1 MPPSGQDGDQP
12 SAEPPGGGADGRDTS
27 TGDAGDL
34 TGEGDSAAGGNLPG
48 DTGGGADGQD
58 AAGAAGTPGLPG
70 APGGGDYSL
79 DTLPSGGVFQ
89 GSPGAGQPGAGQP
102 GGAMT
107 AAERA
112 AILDG
117 QLRRT
122 YEVYDEILRRE
133 QADARGAANRAGNS
147 GAGGNE
153 PPGGSGGQGGAQQP
167 GSAMPGGLPNGPGG
181 VDIAG
186 AGGRPSGPPG
196 DGDQQETFPPPEDI
210 PSGRDDDVVAR
221 QLREAAMSEPDPELR
236 EALWDEYRN
245 YTGIAVDQ

>member
-48 DTGGGADGQD
+48 DAGGGADGQG

-89 GSPGAGQPGAGQP
+89 GSPGAGQPG
-102 GGAMT
+102 GAMT

-117 QLRRT
+117 QLSRT
-122 YEVYDEILRRE
+122 YEVYDEMLRRE

-153 PPGGSGGQGGAQQP
+153 PSGGSGGQGGAQQP
-167 GSAMPGGLPNGPGG
+167 GGAMPGGLPNGPGG

-186 AGGRPSGPPG
+186 APGMPSGPPG
-196 DGDQQETFPPPEDI
+196 DGDQQETFPPI

-221 QLREAAMSEPDPELR
+221 QLREAAMTEPDPELR

>member
-12 SAEPPGGGADGRDTS
+12 GAEPPGGGADGRDTS
-27 TGDAGDL
+27 TGEAGDL
-34 TGEGDSAAGGNLPG
+34 PGGGDSAAGGNLPG
-48 DTGGGADGQD
+48 DAGGGANGQD
-58 AAGAAGTPGLPG
+58 AAG

-89 GSPGAGQPGAGQP
+89 GSPGAGQPGDGQP

-112 AILDG
+112 AVLDG

-122 YEVYDEILRRE
+122 YEVYDEMLRRE

-147 GAGGNE
+147 GGGNE
-153 PPGGSGGQGGAQQP
+153 PPGGSGGQGGAPQP
-167 GSAMPGGLPNGPGG
+167 GGTVSGGPGGLPNGPGG
-181 VDIAG
+181 ADIAG
-186 AGGRPSGPPG
+186 APGMPPGGPPV
-196 DGDQQETFPPPEDI
+196 DRETFPVPDDI
-210 PSGRDDDVVAR
+210 ASANPDGRGDDVVAR
-221 QLREAAMSEPDPELR
+221 QLREAAMTEPDPELR

>member
-1 MPPSGQDGDQP
+1 MPGD
-12 SAEPPGGGADGRDTS
+12 AGGGADGSDPAS
-27 TGDAGDL
+27 AGAR
-34 TGEGDSAAGGNLPG
+34 GLPG
-48 DTGGGADGQD
+48 VT
-58 AAGAAGTPGLPG
+58 GTPGLPG

-122 YEVYDEILRRE
+122 YEVYDDVMRRE

-147 GAGGNE
+147 GGGNE
-153 PPGGSGGQGGAQQP
+153 SPGGSGGQGGAQQP
-167 GSAMPGGLPNGPGG
+167 GGAVSGGPGGLPNGPGG
-181 VDIAG
+181 ADIAG
-186 AGGRPSGPPG
+186 ARGMPGGPPV
-196 DGDQQETFPPPEDI
+196 DRQTFPVPDDI
-210 PSGRDDDVVAR
+210 ASVSPDGRGDDVVAR
-221 QLREAAMSEPDPELR
+221 QLREAAMTEPDPELR

-245 YTGIAVDQ
+245 YTGIASDR

>member
-1 MPPSGQDGDQP
+1 
-12 SAEPPGGGADGRDTS
+12 
-27 TGDAGDL
+27 
-34 TGEGDSAAGGNLPG
+34 
-48 DTGGGADGQD
+48 
-58 AAGAAGTPGLPG
+58 
-70 APGGGDYSL
+70 
-79 DTLPSGGVFQ
+79 
-89 GSPGAGQPGAGQP
+89 
-102 GGAMT
+102 MT

-122 YEVYDEILRRE
+122 YEVYDEMLRRE

-147 GAGGNE
+147 GGGNE

-167 GSAMPGGLPNGPGG
+167 GGTVSGGPGGLPNGPGG
-181 VDIAG
+181 ADIAG
-186 AGGRPSGPPG
+186 AGGRPGGPPG

-221 QLREAAMSEPDPELR
+221 QLREAAMTEPDPELR